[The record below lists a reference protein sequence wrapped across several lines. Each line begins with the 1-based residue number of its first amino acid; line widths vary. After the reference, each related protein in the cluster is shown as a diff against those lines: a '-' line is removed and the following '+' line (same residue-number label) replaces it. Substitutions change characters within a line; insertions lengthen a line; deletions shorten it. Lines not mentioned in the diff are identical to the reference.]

1 MGDFDRQLKKLDLTA
16 MTKEQLIEKVGKNGF
31 LSDDKTL
38 AAKLIYVS
46 GINSFD
52 EYFDTEGL
60 LGTDAVIHLTK
71 HPKGLAIKIAK
82 NFSSFPFG
90 LAFTEIKRTVVSE
103 TSDSS
108 HLIFET
114 IDGKIIFSIKSAKK
128 SEVKQFLEDIHHK
141 YESDKVKVENKQSQ
155 IVIEVD
161 RNRVPAYGAK
171 KIIIRLVVF
180 ILLYFPLFAVKY
192 IVFGN
197 QSNFLVPTIVLISFL
212 ASKPIARHV
221 VSKFFPGLNE

>member
-16 MTKEQLIEKVGKNGF
+16 MTKEQLIEKVGKKGF
-31 LSDDKTL
+31 LSYDKTL
-38 AAKLIYVS
+38 AATLIYIS

-71 HPKGLAIKIAK
+71 HPKGLAIKI
-82 NFSSFPFG
+82 
-90 LAFTEIKRTVVSE
+90 VVSE

-141 YESDKVKVENKQSQ
+141 YDSDKVKVESKSSQ
-155 IVIEVD
+155 VVIEVD

-180 ILLYFPLFAVKY
+180 ILVYFPLFAAKY

-197 QSNFLVPTIVLISFL
+197 QVNFLVPTIVLISFF